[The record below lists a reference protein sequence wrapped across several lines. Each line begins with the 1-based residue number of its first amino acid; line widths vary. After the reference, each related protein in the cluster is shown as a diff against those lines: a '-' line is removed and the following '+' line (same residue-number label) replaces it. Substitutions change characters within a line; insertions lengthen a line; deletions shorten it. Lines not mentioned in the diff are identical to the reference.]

1 MNMPFETPEFVQE
14 ARNSR
19 KGKRLW
25 LEIILFIAVF
35 FTGVTLESIPPV
47 IHVIISIFSS
57 NEYLAIIS
65 SGNTN
70 QFMEILNSNDLYTI
84 VSLFST
90 IIMTGTV
97 IIYCRLIEKRKLRTM
112 GFINKN
118 LIKEYAIGIVIG
130 GIIFSYAVLICTA
143 TGTLTFSGI
152 SPDFAAGTIVLFFL
166 AYMVQ
171 GMSEEVLCRGYFMV
185 SVSRRSSLAAAV
197 IANSIVFACLH
208 LLNPGISILAFINL
222 VLFGVFASLY
232 MLRRGSIWGAAAIH
246 SSWNFMQGN
255 LYGISVSGTGRTTSV
270 LSSALSPSGS
280 LINGGTFGLEGG
292 LAVTIVLLSGIAAV
306 MFIPKKVG
314 H

>member
-143 TGTLTFSGI
+143 SGTLAFNGI

-185 SVSRRSSLAAAV
+185 SVSRRSSLVAAV